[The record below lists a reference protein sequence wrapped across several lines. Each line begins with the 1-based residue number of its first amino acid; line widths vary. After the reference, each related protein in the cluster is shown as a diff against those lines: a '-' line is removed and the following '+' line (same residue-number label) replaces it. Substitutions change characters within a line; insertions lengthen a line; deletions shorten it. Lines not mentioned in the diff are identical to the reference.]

1 MRGGEEG
8 GTGGTGAFA
17 QMAEERKRT
26 DGASPAREERRRS
39 GEREGGEEEGDA
51 GNKLSRSFPRA
62 VTDLW
67 FIARLCRGGSSG
79 RQRNERTDVPSAI
92 FPRTGANKVPA
103 AAGVGGAAP
112 SYRFSPPHEA
122 RSLGV

>member
-1 MRGGEEG
+1 VVRALSRRWRKSGSGRTERPPHG
-8 GTGGTGAFA
+8 RSAGA
-17 QMAEERKRT
+17 R
-26 DGASPAREERRRS
+26 ASGR
-39 GEREGGEEEGDA
+39 GGEEEGDA